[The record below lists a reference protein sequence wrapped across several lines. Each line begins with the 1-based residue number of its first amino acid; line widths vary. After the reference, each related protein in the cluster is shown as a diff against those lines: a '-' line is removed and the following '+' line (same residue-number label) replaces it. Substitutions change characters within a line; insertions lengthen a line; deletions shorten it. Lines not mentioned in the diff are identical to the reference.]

1 MSNLLKRIIVSVI
14 GIPVSLLLIYLGG
27 IYFLLLCILI
37 QSLCLYEFFTLFEKS
52 GYKPL
57 KYFPIILTIA
67 VFVLNY
73 FKCPYTI
80 NIIVVFM
87 LIILSAEIFRTSEKN
102 PVNTFINISGI
113 IYITV
118 PFLLLFELDT
128 EYRFIIYLMLMVWT
142 NDIAAYFTG
151 KYFGRHKLTS
161 VSPNK
166 TVEGSVAGII
176 FTILIS
182 IVFFIFNKDLININD
197 AVVLGVLTGIAGQAG
212 DIFESLLK
220 RYNNVK
226 DSSSIIP
233 GHGGV
238 LDRFD
243 SLIFSAPLMYVYVNI
258 FK

>member
-14 GIPVSLLLIYLGG
+14 GIPVSILLIYLGG

-80 NIIVVFM
+80 NITVVFM

-102 PVNTFINISGI
+102 PVNTFINISGF

-151 KYFGRHKLTS
+151 KCFGRHKLTS

-220 RYNNVK
+220 RFNNVK

>member
-1 MSNLLKRIIVSVI
+1 MSNLLKRILVSI
-14 GIPVSLLLIYLGG
+14 IAIPVLILLIYLGG
-27 IYFLLLCILI
+27 FYFLALCILI
-37 QSLCLYEFFTLFEKS
+37 QSLCLYEFFSLFDKS
-52 GYKPL
+52 GYKPF
-57 KYFPIILTIA
+57 KFFPVILSVA
-67 VFVLNY
+67 VFFMIFFEYPHALLVS
-73 FKCPYTI
+73 
-80 NIIVVFM
+80 VVFL
-87 LIILSAEIFRTSEKN
+87 LIILSSEIFRTAGRN
-102 PVNTFINISGI
+102 PVNVFINVSGF

-118 PFLLLFELDT
+118 PFLILFKLDS
-128 EYRFIIYLMLMVWT
+128 EYRFVIYLMMMIWM

-161 VSPNK
+161 ISPNK

-182 IVFFIFNKDLININD
+182 IVFFIFNRDLINISD
-197 AVVLGVLTGIAGQAG
+197 AVVLGVLTATAGQAG

-243 SLIFSAPLMYVYVNI
+243 SLIFSAPLMYVYINI